1 MNDPNWHWWDLITP
15 FVSAATAVVTGAT
28 FLFALISGRFK
39 AMQIGIDATKEATQ
53 KQIRE
58 LHERVAE
65 RDVMVAT
72 LATNEL
78 HYSRRLD
85 TIERSVVDINH
96 KQDEQT
102 QILYEIKGQ
111 TRRGA

>member
-1 MNDPNWHWWDLITP
+1 MNEPGWHWWDLITP
-15 FVSAATAVVTGAT
+15 FISAATAVVTGAVG
-28 FLFALISGRFK
+28 FFALISGRFK
-39 AMQIGIDATKEATQ
+39 AMQALVDSTKNDTHAR
-53 KQIRE
+53 INE
-58 LHERVAE
+58 LHARIADQE
-65 RDVMVAT
+65 VMVAT
-72 LATNEL
+72 LGANEL

-111 TRRGA
+111 TRRGS